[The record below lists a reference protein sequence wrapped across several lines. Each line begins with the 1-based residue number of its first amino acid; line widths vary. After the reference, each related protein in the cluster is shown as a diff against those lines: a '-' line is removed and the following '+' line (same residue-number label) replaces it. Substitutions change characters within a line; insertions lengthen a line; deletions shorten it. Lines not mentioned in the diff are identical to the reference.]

1 MYHPLLLKMDSSAT
15 KNWRDVR
22 RGLGTYITSNHGGRP
37 PSWPALLIAIGCG
50 IMVSKLMTKRAPG
63 PA

>member
-1 MYHPLLLKMDSSAT
+1 MDSSAT